1 MTVQFDNQ
9 VFREFNTAL
18 RQGVSPRTIARALLG
33 DPHAA
38 TAPPFAIAVELVAI
52 EMMARIHAR
61 SLNLAPES
69 LLLTLEPYDVAENI
83 LGETP
88 SGRQLLD
95 EVLLKLT
102 PGVRGKIIVTAR
114 NTLKVLQGAIA

>member
-9 VFREFNTAL
+9 VFREYSTAL

-38 TAPPFAIAVELVAI
+38 TEPQFAIVVELVVI
-52 EMMARIHAR
+52 EMLAHLHAP
-61 SLNLAPES
+61 SLKLGPDSPLLS
-69 LLLTLEPYDVAENI
+69 LDSCQVPENI

-88 SGRQLLD
+88 SGQQLLVD
-95 EVLLKLT
+95 VLLKLA
-102 PGVRGKIIVTAR
+102 PGVRGKIIATAQ
-114 NTLKVLQGAIA
+114 NTLKFLQGAIV